1 MGRSVAIIP
10 ARLESSRLPNK
21 MFLYLHGYPIC
32 EWVYKRV
39 KMSKKVDQII
49 FALGSNKRFL
59 INDRESHRGESITY
73 PHILKGAIE
82 FKDKAI
88 ALNVER
94 NKGLINEN
102 WVFTHIE

>member
-1 MGRSVAIIP
+1 M
-10 ARLESSRLPNK
+10 L
-21 MFLYLHGYPIC
+21 
-32 EWVYKRV
+32 RV
-39 KMSKKVDQII
+39 FGLRYDQII